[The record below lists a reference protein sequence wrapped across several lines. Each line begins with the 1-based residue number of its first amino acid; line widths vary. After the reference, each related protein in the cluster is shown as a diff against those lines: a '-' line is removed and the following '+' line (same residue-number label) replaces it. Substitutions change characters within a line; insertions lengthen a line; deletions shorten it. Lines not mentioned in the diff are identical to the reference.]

1 MRLKFIG
8 IFLFLCTHSLTQKME
23 FSISGNLKS
32 EKGDAINGATDKIF
46 YINDLLLYKLALTD
60 SLGAIK
66 SQA

>member
-1 MRLKFIG
+1 
-8 IFLFLCTHSLTQKME
+8 ME